1 MRYKRA
7 RTMTQLS
14 FVERVS
20 ETFTLAR
27 AQRIAEGTPESVR
40 NALASELALGRQK
53 ADAAEALFDNGHPA
67 EAIKLAREALQ
78 HTLQA
83 VEALAPPSEPEDA
96 KAPDEGAKAT
106 DEGAKAT
113 DEAAK
118 ASEEGAKASGE
129 PAKPSA
135 ERATAAKAPSA
146 AWRRTLVARGAA
158 APTLDAVQSV
168 IDGVHQTAAPRLD
181 EDVKP
186 EDTAAFHR
194 VLAARVALDREVH
207 AAALAPAQIQAQ
219 RRNRLAA
226 LAVVVVGGLVG
237 AFFLFRTPT
246 GIFATA
252 SEHFGGRSEYAPE
265 NAIDGRPDTEWL
277 LPDRVSGWL
286 ELRVSPP
293 RRVEAVSILNAHNPP
308 MNDRATRDYTLEVWS
323 NGELARTV
331 DGSFPF
337 SEQPE
342 PVRHEVGVDAVERVR
357 VVVRSSHN
365 YGGGLAEV
373 SLE

>member
-1 MRYKRA
+1 M
-7 RTMTQLS
+7 
-14 FVERVS
+14 S
-20 ETFTLAR
+20 EALTLAR
-27 AQRIAEGTPESVR
+27 AQRTAEGTPEAIR

-67 EAIKLAREALQ
+67 EAIKLARDALQ
-78 HTLQA
+78 HTLRA
-83 VEALAPPSEPEDA
+83 VETLASPSRL
-96 KAPDEGAKAT
+96 EGAAPEP
-106 DEGAKAT
+106 D
-113 DEAAK
+113 AK
-118 ASEEGAKASGE
+118 ASEPDAKASE
-129 PAKPSA
+129 PD
-135 ERATAAKAPSA
+135 AKASEPDAKASELDPKVSA
-146 AWRRTLVARGAA
+146 ASWRRTLLARGAA
-158 APTLDAVQSV
+158 VPTLDAVQAV
-168 IDGVHQTAAPRLD
+168 LEAVRANAAPRLD

-186 EDTAAFHR
+186 DDTAAFHR

-226 LAVVVVGGLVG
+226 LTVVVVGSLVG
-237 AFFLFRTPT
+237 AFFLLRTPT
-246 GIFATA
+246 GTFAAA

-286 ELRVSPP
+286 EVRVSPP

-323 NGELARTV
+323 NGELARTI
-331 DGSFPF
+331 DGSFAF
-337 SEQPE
+337 SAEPE
-342 PVRHEVGVDAVERVR
+342 PVRHDVGVDAVERVR
-357 VVVRSSHN
+357 VVVRSSHH

-373 SLE
+373 TLE